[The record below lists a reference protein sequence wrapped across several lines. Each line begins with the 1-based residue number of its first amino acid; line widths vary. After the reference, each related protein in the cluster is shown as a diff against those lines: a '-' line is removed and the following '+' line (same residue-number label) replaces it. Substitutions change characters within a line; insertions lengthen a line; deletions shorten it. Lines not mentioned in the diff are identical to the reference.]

1 MPDWMD
7 PPPLWPFLTA
17 ERVSEV
23 LEWRTDVLQARA
35 GEQRIALRSLPREI
49 VTFRHRCDALN
60 MARVAE
66 LLRAGFADEWW
77 VPLWHTAQQPTMD
90 LKQGDLEIALD
101 TSVADFRAE
110 GFAAIALDGGDAAL
124 VEISAVQP
132 DRLILAEPLVL
143 YVPAVTV
150 SAGRVTVA
158 PLRIGCLAAALEIE
172 RRRQND
178 GTVSATFLLRDA
190 PDLAP
195 TVLPSYLGSPVQTD
209 PSLTRTPLSASLR
222 RAVEYVDN
230 GFGPVVIEP
239 LRDVF
244 ERSETITLKAQ
255 GPAKRWALRRW
266 LWSLRGRQASF
277 WLPTWGRELQLQVAM
292 TSGSAQMRVAP
303 VAALPAYVGRK
314 ILLEMPGGP
323 RFRTITAAVAEGSVH
338 RLTISSNLGEPVVI
352 GTKVHFMS
360 HVRSDADRVEIEHGA
375 VASDVT
381 LPVVEVPE

>member
-1 MPDWMD
+1 MPDGMGQ
-7 PPPLWPFLTA
+7 PPLWPFPAA
-17 ERVSEV
+17 ESVNEV

-49 VTFRHRCDALN
+49 VTFKHRCDALN
-60 MARVAE
+60 MARAVE
-66 LLRAGFADEWW
+66 LVRSGFAGDWG
-77 VPLWHTAQQPTMD
+77 VPLWHMAQQPTMD
-90 LKQGDLEIALD
+90 LTQGDLEIALD
-101 TSVADFRAE
+101 TNVADFRAA
-110 GFAAIALDGGDAAL
+110 GFAAIALDGGEAAPL
-124 VEISAVQP
+124 EISATQP

-143 YVPAVTV
+143 QAPTMTV
-150 SAGRVTVA
+150 SASRVTVA
-158 PLRIGCLAAALEIE
+158 PLRTGILASALEIE

-195 TVLPSYLGSPVQTD
+195 PVLPSYLGYPVQTD
-209 PSLTRTPLSASLR
+209 PSLTRAPLAASLR

-244 ERSETITLKAQ
+244 ERVETITLKAQ
-255 GPAKRWALRRW
+255 GASARHALRRW

-277 WLPTWGRELQLQVAM
+277 WLPTWGRELQLQAAL

-303 VAALPAYVGRK
+303 IAALPAYVGRK
-314 ILLEMPGGP
+314 ILLEMPGGA

-338 RLTISSNLGEPVVI
+338 RLTISSNLGEPVPM
-352 GTKVHFMS
+352 GTKVHFLTL
-360 HVRSDADRVEIEHGA
+360 VRSDADRVEIQHGA
-375 VASDVT
+375 VAS
-381 LPVVEVPE
+381 EVALSVGEVSE